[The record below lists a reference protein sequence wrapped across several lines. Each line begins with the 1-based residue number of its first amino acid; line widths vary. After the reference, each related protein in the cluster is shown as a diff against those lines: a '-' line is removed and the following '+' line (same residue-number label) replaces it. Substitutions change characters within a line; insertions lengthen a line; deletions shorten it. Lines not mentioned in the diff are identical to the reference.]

1 MITLLIILIFI
12 QLFNTKLLFKL
23 KNQNKMNQEEL
34 ATALETVNT
43 QIQKGIAEVIAAVA
57 ASGNTT
63 PRVDAALTAL
73 QTAAQALDDIN
84 PDAPT
89 P

>member
-1 MITLLIILIFI
+1 
-12 QLFNTKLLFKL
+12 
-23 KNQNKMNQEEL
+23 MNQEEL
-34 ATALETVNT
+34 AQALETANT

-57 ASGNTT
+57 QSGNTT

-84 PDAPT
+84 PDAPA
-89 P
+89 PDPNA